1 MGTEFVHAEY
11 NACIR
16 SVETIYDGDTIDKV
30 EFRLPGVMPEAG
42 AVFEEIY
49 PDLFLREDGLWCIVN
64 VRLAGIDTPER
75 HPRHHYPNGVERP
88 AAEIA
93 RERRQAMEARDEVV
107 RLLSQS
113 NLQFHLRDCQLGKY
127 AGRIVGEVWVETLRG
142 KKQQLVNVSEH
153 LIARGLGEP
162 YQGGKKRIWGVLQ
175 PILVD
180 NLK

>member
-16 SVETIYDGDTIDKV
+16 SIETIYDGDTIDKV
-30 EFRLPGVMPEAG
+30 EFRLPGVMPAAD
-42 AVFEEIY
+42 AVFGEIY
-49 PDLFLREDGLWCIVN
+49 PDLFLREDGLWCVIN

-75 HPRHHYPNGVERP
+75 HPRHHYPNGEERP
-88 AAEIA
+88 PQEIA

-107 RLLSQS
+107 RLLSRS

-127 AGRIVGEVWVETLRG
+127 AGRIVGEVWVEAPG
-142 KKQQLVNVSEH
+142 KKKLVNVSEH

-162 YQGGKKRIWGVLQ
+162 YQGGKKRVWGRLKTVE
-175 PILVD
+175 
-180 NLK
+180 NLA